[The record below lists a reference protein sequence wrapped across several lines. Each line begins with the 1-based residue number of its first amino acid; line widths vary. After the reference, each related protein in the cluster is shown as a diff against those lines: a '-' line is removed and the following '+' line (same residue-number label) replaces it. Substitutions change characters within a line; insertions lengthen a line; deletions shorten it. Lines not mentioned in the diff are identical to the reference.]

1 MRATTISALVVA
13 VGLLA
18 LDVVVA
24 ADPCASRTS
33 CAACVH
39 ASCAWQYMAGVSNV
53 GQCVPVAAGRSAAVT
68 VVDAGQC
75 PSSLQMALESTIVP
89 QIGALCLLFLAA
101 TGIAVHMFVGR
112 MRAMLASDAVADAQ
126 NGTQELDQLHAVVPN
141 GHLSLMLKA
150 ASDTLQE
157 PLIWVGLPYT
167 DQAPYSAQ
175 HRHRYV
181 YYLLLVCIL
190 VSATASLAIYVDGV
204 MPVVLNARLAVHI
217 AQLVSL
223 AVGCLAA
230 VVCVALV
237 IVGRRRALSWAYAVT
252 ESHAII
258 VSTDADPKRPTEISL
273 AFDKSA
279 LAQITPVTH
288 ANGSRSFLFDLSQAG
303 SLVQGVARHTGF
315 WHVHFQHAEIVQQM
329 LYVILSGR
337 RVRQTVM
344 QTSRRSTDSTR

>member
-33 CAACVH
+33 CTACVH

-126 NGTQELDQLHAVVPN
+126 NGTQVR
-141 GHLSLMLKA
+141 SCMLLATSSSPSDRA
-150 ASDTLQE
+150 A
-157 PLIWVGLPYT
+157 
-167 DQAPYSAQ
+167 
-175 HRHRYV
+175 
-181 YYLLLVCIL
+181 
-190 VSATASLAIYVDGV
+190 
-204 MPVVLNARLAVHI
+204 
-217 AQLVSL
+217 
-223 AVGCLAA
+223 
-230 VVCVALV
+230 
-237 IVGRRRALSWAYAVT
+237 
-252 ESHAII
+252 
-258 VSTDADPKRPTEISL
+258 
-273 AFDKSA
+273 
-279 LAQITPVTH
+279 
-288 ANGSRSFLFDLSQAG
+288 
-303 SLVQGVARHTGF
+303 
-315 WHVHFQHAEIVQQM
+315 
-329 LYVILSGR
+329 
-337 RVRQTVM
+337 
-344 QTSRRSTDSTR
+344 RRSSTSFTRSCRTGTCR